1 MSLIILPVVTKKF
14 EDLPSCPCTASVTLL
29 TPKTG
34 EETRSI
40 LKRNAEEKM
49 PELREKAQ
57 WIREKAAERAP
68 EIRERAEELAALA
81 RDRGIAAVE
90 EIRAATKG
98 RDGDDPDDNT
108 RNTET
113 V

>member
-1 MSLIILPVVTKKF
+1 MGKSSGGSGFFSGFVIGALAGFVVG
-14 EDLPSCPCTASVTLL
+14 VLL

-34 EETRSI
+34 EEARSI
-40 LKRNAEEKM
+40 LKKNAEEKM

-57 WIREKAAERAP
+57 WIKEKASERAP

-90 EIRAATKG
+90 EIRAAG
-98 RDGDDPDDNT
+98 RTLTSDDLDEEAREAQGT
-108 RNTET
+108 
-113 V
+113 

>member
-1 MSLIILPVVTKKF
+1 MGNSNGGSGFFSGFVIGALAGFVVG
-14 EDLPSCPCTASVTLL
+14 VLL

-34 EETRSI
+34 EEARSI
-40 LKRNAEEKM
+40 LRRNAEEKM

-57 WIREKAAERAP
+57 WIKDKAVERAP

-90 EIRAATKG
+90 EIRAANRQQPEKDSDEGVQTS
-98 RDGDDPDDNT
+98 
-108 RNTET
+108 
-113 V
+113 